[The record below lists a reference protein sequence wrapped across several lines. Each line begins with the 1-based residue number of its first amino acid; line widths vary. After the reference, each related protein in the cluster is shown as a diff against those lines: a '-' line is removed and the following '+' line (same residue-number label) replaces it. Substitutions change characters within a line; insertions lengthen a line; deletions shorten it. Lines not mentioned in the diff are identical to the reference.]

1 VIEKPSVLE
10 PPVQQ
15 VVMPRQAV
23 DLLMCEKI
31 LLGLY
36 PRLHFQA
43 PNQLF
48 TTLRSM
54 MSHDLRRIVHIYC
67 GDGLITNWLAL
78 HFPKTEIIGIDPD
91 RNKIAIANCTVGQ
104 RGNIRFIAG
113 DPRSLDEIP
122 CERILYSNPFSQNS
136 QALAFKKMFMKTQ
149 SWLVDEGDWIIE
161 ESLSAALL
169 NGSLFNENLLAGE
182 GYFSQL
188 NHALSDIGYFKT
200 HTLNQDS
207 LFGMLTSVIIQA
219 PTQRAPLFDAPRI
232 RQKPEIVS
240 SRNFAQKPQVQKPL
254 VDSPVAF
261 SPLPRRKE
269 ENTGITKGIH
279 FGKQAEECTASKAAL
294 DDIFALSSSSKSKS
308 ASPHWDM

>member
-1 VIEKPSVLE
+1 MIEKPSVLE
-10 PPVQQ
+10 SPVQQ
-15 VVMPRQAV
+15 SIMPRQVV

-48 TTLRSM
+48 NTLRSTI
-54 MSHDLRRIVHIYC
+54 SHDLRHIVHLYC

-78 HFPKTEIIGIDPD
+78 HFPKTEIVGIDPD

-104 RGNIRFIAG
+104 RSNIRFIAG
-113 DPRSLDEIP
+113 DPRSLEEIP

-188 NHALSDIGYFKT
+188 NHALSDIGYYKT
-200 HTLNQDS
+200 QTLNQDS
-207 LFGMLTSVIIQA
+207 LFGLVTSVIVQA
-219 PTQRAPLFDAPRI
+219 PTQRAPLFDAPMI

-240 SRNFAQKPQVQKPL
+240 ARNLSQKTQEMPSA
-254 VDSPVAF
+254 DSPVAF
-261 SPLPRRKE
+261 SPLPKRNE
-269 ENTGITKGIH
+269 EYTGITKGIH
-279 FGKQAEECTASKAAL
+279 FGKNQAECPASKAAL

-308 ASPHWDM
+308 PSLHWDM